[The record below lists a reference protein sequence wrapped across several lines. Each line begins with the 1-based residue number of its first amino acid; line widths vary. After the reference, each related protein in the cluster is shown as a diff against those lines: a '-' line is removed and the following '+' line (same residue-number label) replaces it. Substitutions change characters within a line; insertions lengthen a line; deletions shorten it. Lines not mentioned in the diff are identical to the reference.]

1 MTGTRKIAAILVA
14 DIVGYSRL
22 AGTDEDRT
30 LSRLRGLRSD
40 LIDPAI
46 DAHHGRIVKR
56 TGDGF
61 VAEFRSVVDAARCAI
76 EVQSGMAERNAGLPS
91 ARRIEFRI
99 GIHLGDVVEE
109 PDGDL
114 MGDGVNIAA
123 RLEGIAAPGGV
134 CLSED
139 AYRQVR
145 EKLNHEIIDLGQK
158 VLKNI
163 ARPIGVYALKLGL
176 ESAAPTPSGPDARE
190 GPPPLSIVVLP
201 FANMGSDPEQDYF
214 VDGVTESLT
223 TDLSRIGGF
232 FVIGRNTAFTY
243 KGKPVD
249 LKQIGREL
257 NVRYVLEGS
266 VQRVGIRMRISV
278 QLIDAESGH
287 HIWAER
293 FDKPLVDLF
302 DMQDEIVARLAR
314 ALNSQLFAAEGRRAE
329 RATNP
334 NSSDLCFQG
343 WSWWNKGFTP
353 DCLAKAR
360 SLFEQ
365 ALALDPDNVW
375 ALVGVAVVDIV
386 VATTFASDNRA
397 TRLAA
402 AEAAMTKALSLAPES
417 AVAHLCLGTVQIHT
431 NRVAEGV
438 RQCERALQLDRNLA
452 GAHAQIGSGKLHL
465 GQAEDTEGHIQ
476 EALRLSPHDKLSHV
490 WCVIA
495 GMAKLYLHREE
506 EAVTWLRRSIEIN
519 RSFPL
524 SHFVLAAALAH
535 LARLPEG
542 RSALRAGLAI
552 NPTFTISKVRA
563 NAPSDNPIAV
573 AGREHFISGLRKAGM
588 GRSKRGA
595 AASSGQMLQIHPVAV
610 R

>member
-30 LSRLRGLRSD
+30 LSRLRGLWSD

-145 EKLNHEIIDLGQK
+145 EKLKDEFIDLGQK

-176 ESAAPTPSGPDARE
+176 ESAAPAPSALDTQGPL
-190 GPPPLSIVVLP
+190 PLSIVVLP

-223 TDLSRIGGF
+223 TDLSRIRGF

-266 VQRVGIRMRISV
+266 VQCVGIRMRVSV

-293 FDKPLVDLF
+293 FDKPLADLF
-302 DMQDEIVARLAR
+302 DTQDEIVARLAR
-314 ALNSQLFAAEGRRAE
+314 ATDSQLFAAEARRAE

-334 NSSDLCFQG
+334 GSMDLCFQG
-343 WSWWNKGFTP
+343 WSWWNKGLTP

-375 ALVGVAVVDIV
+375 ALVGVAIVDTV
-386 VATTFASDNRA
+386 VATTFLSDDRA

-402 AEAAMTKALSLAPES
+402 AEAAVTKALSLAPES
-417 AVAHLCLGTVQIHT
+417 AVAHLCLGIVQIRT
-431 NRVAEGV
+431 NRVPQGV

-452 GAHAQIGSGKLHL
+452 GAHAAIGSAKLHL
-465 GQAEDTEGHIQ
+465 GQAEDTEAHIQ
-476 EALRLSPHDKLSHV
+476 EALRLSPQDKLSYV
-490 WCVIA
+490 WCMTA
-495 GMAKLYLHREE
+495 GMAKLYLRREE
-506 EAVTWLRRSIEIN
+506 EAVTWLQRSIEIN
-519 RSFPL
+519 RSFPT

-588 GRSKRGA
+588 RRTKSWTA
-595 AASSGQMLQIHPVAV
+595 ATSGQMLPIHPVAV
-610 R
+610 H

>member
-1 MTGTRKIAAILVA
+1 
-14 DIVGYSRL
+14 
-22 AGTDEDRT
+22 
-30 LSRLRGLRSD
+30 
-40 LIDPAI
+40 
-46 DAHHGRIVKR
+46 
-56 TGDGF
+56 
-61 VAEFRSVVDAARCAI
+61 
-76 EVQSGMAERNAGLPS
+76 
-91 ARRIEFRI
+91 
-99 GIHLGDVVEE
+99 
-109 PDGDL
+109 

-163 ARPIGVYALKLGL
+163 ARPIGAYALKLGL
-176 ESAAPTPSGPDARE
+176 EGAAPTPSGPEAQ

-266 VQRVGIRMRISV
+266 VQRVGIRMRVSV
-278 QLIDAESGH
+278 QLIDAGSGH

-314 ALNSQLFAAEGRRAE
+314 ALDSQLFAAEARRAE

-334 NSSDLCFQG
+334 GSMDLCFQG

-365 ALALDPDNVW
+365 ALALDPDNLW
-375 ALVGVAVVDIV
+375 ALVGVAIVDTV
-386 VATTFASDNRA
+386 VATTFLSDDDRA

-402 AEAAMTKALSLAPES
+402 AEAAVTKALSLAPES
-417 AVAHLCLGTVQIHT
+417 AIAHLCLGIVQIRT
-431 NRVAEGV
+431 NQVAEGV
-438 RQCERALQLDRNLA
+438 RHCERALQLDRNLA
-452 GAHAQIGSGKLHL
+452 GARAEIGYAKLHL
-465 GQAEDTEGHIQ
+465 GQAEDTEAHIQ
-476 EALRLSPHDKLSHV
+476 EALRLSPHDKLSYI
-490 WCVIA
+490 WCMTA
-495 GMAKLYLHREE
+495 GMAKLYLRREE
-506 EAVTWLRRSIEIN
+506 EAVNWLQRSIEIN
-519 RSFPL
+519 RSFPS
-524 SHFVLAAALAH
+524 SHFLLAAALAH
-535 LARLPEG
+535 LARLPEA
-542 RSALRAGLAI
+542 RSVLRAGLAI
-552 NPTFTISKVRA
+552 NPTLTISRVRA

-588 GRSKRGA
+588 GRNKRGA
-595 AASSGQMLQIHPVAV
+595 AASSEQMLQIHPVAV